1 MKNGFTLVELMAVI
15 VLIAIITVIGFVSV
29 TGVQKNINKNLW
41 QSKEELIL
49 NGAKHYGE
57 DNKNKL
63 SGSCTVDGVTKNKC
77 IVKTVGE
84 LINENYITT
93 DETDASG
100 NKIMINDTLN
110 EDDTNYIVNNM
121 QVKIYLE
128 NNMIYAS
135 F

>member
-41 QSKEELIL
+41 QSKEELII

-63 SGSCTVDGVTKNKC
+63 SGSCTVDGATKTKC
-77 IVKTVGE
+77 IIKTVGE

-100 NKIMINDTLN
+100 NKIMTNDTLN